1 MSNAADFGVWL
12 DEVEPTLKAWGGF
25 VVAKLTELVELEI
38 GQESFR
44 SFFKVKPGF
53 RVKDKQSALDK
64 QKLKQYAD
72 PKEQMTD
79 LVGARFVV
87 LLKLDLEIVEKV
99 LIEYPEWTRSKD
111 RDPVGEQKDRP
122 KHFDYQSVH
131 YIVRAADDMDV
142 DGVRVPA
149 GMACEVQIR
158 TLLQHAYAELV
169 HDKFYKGVGH
179 IPPSADR
186 LVARSMA
193 LMESTDDMFV
203 QAVRELAAVNKTREQ
218 WCAMLDAAVG
228 PLIPGHTPT
237 GQDHDALEILE
248 EFRDLLPSANV
259 DAVKA
264 QLIDPVIAKIKA
276 SHAQGNLYAKPIV
289 LLVYWLLAEH
299 PFLVGA
305 RWPVPALQSGFD
317 QVRTHMGI
325 SSR

>member
-1 MSNAADFGVWL
+1 MINDADFGDWL
-12 DEVEPTLKAWGGF
+12 DEVEPVLKAWGSF

-38 GQESFR
+38 GQEQFNC
-44 SFFKVKPGF
+44 FFKVKPQF
-53 RVKDKQSALDK
+53 RVKDKQSAFDK

-87 LLKLDLEIVEKV
+87 LLKFDLDVVEKA
-99 LIEYPEWTRSKD
+99 LIEYPGWTRSKD
-111 RDPVGEQKDRP
+111 RDPLGEQKDRP

-131 YIVRAADDMDV
+131 YIVRNANDMEV
-142 DGVRVPA
+142 DGVQVPA
-149 GMACEVQIR
+149 GMQCEVQIR

-203 QAVRELAAVNKTREQ
+203 QAVRELNAVNKSREE

-228 PLIPGHTPT
+228 PLILGHTPT
-237 GQDHDALEILE
+237 AQDHDALEILE

-264 QLIDPVIAKIKA
+264 LLTTPVIAKIKE

-299 PFLVGA
+299 PYLVGA
-305 RWPVPALQSGFD
+305 RWPVPGLRSGFD
-317 QVRTHMGI
+317 KVRAHMGI

>member
-1 MSNAADFGVWL
+1 MSNAADFGDWL
-12 DEVEPTLKAWGGF
+12 DEVEPALKAWGGF

-38 GQESFR
+38 GQEQFKC
-44 SFFKVKPGF
+44 FFKVKPGF
-53 RVKDKQSALDK
+53 RVKDKQSALNK
-64 QKLKQYAD
+64 QRLKQYAD

-111 RDPVGEQKDRP
+111 RDPLGEQKDRP

-131 YIVRAADDMDV
+131 YIVRAAYDMNF
-142 DGVRVPA
+142 DGVQVPA
-149 GMACEVQIR
+149 GMPCEVQIR

-169 HDKFYKGVGH
+169 HDKFYKGIGH

-203 QAVRELAAVNKTREQ
+203 QAVRELDAVNKSREE
-218 WCAMLDAAVG
+218 WCAMLDATVG

-237 GQDHDALEILE
+237 AQDHDALEILE
-248 EFRDLLPSANV
+248 EFRDLLLSANV
-259 DAVKA
+259 GTVKA
-264 QLIDPVIAKIKA
+264 LLDMPVIVKIKE

-289 LLVYWLLAEH
+289 LLVYWLLAEN

-305 RWPVPALQSGFD
+305 RWPIPALRSGFD
-317 QVRTHMGI
+317 KVRTHMGI

>member
-1 MSNAADFGVWL
+1 MSNRTDFIDWL
-12 DEVEPTLKAWGGF
+12 DEVEPALKAWGGF

-38 GQESFR
+38 GQEQFK

-53 RVKDKQSALDK
+53 RVKDKQSAINK
-64 QKLKQYAD
+64 QNLKQYAD

-87 LLKLDLEIVEKV
+87 LLKLDLEVVEKV
-99 LIEYPEWTRSKD
+99 LIEYPGWTRSKD
-111 RDPVGEQKDRP
+111 RDPLGEQRDKP

-131 YIVRAADDMDV
+131 YVVRAADDMVV
-142 DGVRVPA
+142 DGVHVPA
-149 GMACEVQIR
+149 GMPCEVQIR

-203 QAVRELAAVNKTREQ
+203 QAVRELEAVNKSRDQ

-237 GQDHDALEILE
+237 AQDHDALEILE
-248 EFRDLLPSANV
+248 EFRDLLQTANIE
-259 DAVKA
+259 AVKVM
-264 QLIDPVIAKIKA
+264 LVTPVIAKIKA
-276 SHAQGNLYAKPIV
+276 GQSQGNLYAKPIV

-305 RWPVPALQSGFD
+305 RWPVPALRSGFD

>member
-1 MSNAADFGVWL
+1 MSNAADFGDWL
-12 DEVEPTLKAWGGF
+12 DEVEPALKAWGGL

-38 GQESFR
+38 GQDQFK

-87 LLKLDLEIVEKV
+87 LLKSDLEIVEKV

-111 RDPVGEQKDRP
+111 RDPLGEQKDRP

-149 GMACEVQIR
+149 GMPCEVQIR

-203 QAVRELAAVNKTREQ
+203 QAVRELDAVNKSREQ

-237 GQDHDALEILE
+237 AEDHDALEILE

-259 DAVKA
+259 DAVRA
-264 QLIDPVIAKIKA
+264 QLVAPVIAKIKE
-276 SHAQGNLYAKPIV
+276 SHPLGNLYAKPVV
-289 LLVYWLLAEH
+289 LLVYWLLTEH

-305 RWPVPALQSGFD
+305 RWPVPALRSGFD
-317 QVRTHMGI
+317 KVRTHMGI

>member
-1 MSNAADFGVWL
+1 MNRDVDFGDWL
-12 DEVEPTLKAWGGF
+12 DEVEPALKTWGSF

-38 GQESFR
+38 GQEQINC
-44 SFFKVKPGF
+44 FFKVKPQF

-64 QKLKQYAD
+64 QKIKQYAD

-87 LLKLDLEIVEKV
+87 LLKFDLEVVEKA
-99 LIEYPEWTRSKD
+99 LIEYPGWTRSKD

-131 YIVRAADDMDV
+131 YIVRTADDIEV
-142 DGVRVPA
+142 DGIQVPA
-149 GMACEVQIR
+149 GMSCEVQIR

-169 HDKFYKGVGH
+169 HDKFYKGVGY

-203 QAVRELAAVNKTREQ
+203 QAVRELNAVNKSRDE
-218 WCAMLDAAVG
+218 WCKMLDAAVG

-237 GQDHDALEILE
+237 VQDHDALEILE
-248 EFRDLLPSANV
+248 EFRDLLPSANI
-259 DAVKA
+259 DAVKT
-264 QLIDPVIAKIKA
+264 LLTTPVIAKIQV

-299 PFLVGA
+299 PYLVGA
-305 RWPVPALQSGFD
+305 RWPVPALLSGFD
-317 QVRTHMGI
+317 KVRTHMGI

>member
-1 MSNAADFGVWL
+1 MSNEADFEHWL
-12 DEVEPTLKAWGGF
+12 DEAEPALKAWGGF
-25 VVAKLTELVELEI
+25 VVSKLTELVGLEI
-38 GQESFR
+38 GQEQLKC
-44 SFFKVKPGF
+44 FFKVTPGF

-87 LLKLDLEIVEKV
+87 LLKFDLEVVEKV

-111 RDPVGEQKDRP
+111 RDPQGEQKDRP

-131 YIVRAADDMDV
+131 YIVRAADDIDIN
-142 DGVRVPA
+142 GVRVPS
-149 GMACEVQIR
+149 GMPCEVQIR

-203 QAVRELAAVNKTREQ
+203 QAVRELDGVNKSRED
-218 WCAMLDAAVG
+218 WCTMLDEAVG
-228 PLIPGHTPT
+228 PLIPEYTPT
-237 GQDHDALEILE
+237 AQDHDALEILE

-259 DAVKA
+259 AAVKA
-264 QLIDPVIAKIKA
+264 MLSTPVIAKIKE

-289 LLVYWLLAEH
+289 LLVYWLLNEH
-299 PFLVGA
+299 PYATGA
-305 RWPVPALQSGFD
+305 RWPVPALSSGFD
-317 QVRTHMGI
+317 KVRTHLGI

>member
-1 MSNAADFGVWL
+1 MSDDFGDWL
-12 DEVEPTLKAWGGF
+12 DEVEPALKAWGSF

-38 GQESFR
+38 GQKQFNC
-44 SFFKVKPGF
+44 FFKVKPGF

-87 LLKLDLEIVEKV
+87 LLKFDLEVVEKA

-111 RDPVGEQKDRP
+111 RDPLGEQKDRP

-131 YIVRAADDMDV
+131 YIVRAADDMDI
-142 DGVRVPA
+142 DGVRIPS
-149 GMACEVQIR
+149 GMPCEVQIR

-203 QAVRELAAVNKTREQ
+203 QAVRELNAVNKNREE
-218 WCAMLDAAVG
+218 WCAMLDATVG

-237 GQDHDALEILE
+237 AQDHDALEILE

-264 QLIDPVIAKIKA
+264 LLDTPVIAKIKE
-276 SHAQGNLYAKPIV
+276 SHTQGNLYAKPIV
-289 LLVYWLLAEH
+289 LLVYWLLVDH
-299 PFLVGA
+299 PYLVGA
-305 RWPVPALQSGFD
+305 RWPVPALRSGFD
-317 QVRTHMGI
+317 KVRTHMGI

>member
-1 MSNAADFGVWL
+1 MNNDVDFGDWL
-12 DEVEPTLKAWGGF
+12 DEVEPALKAWGSF

-38 GQESFR
+38 GQEQINCL
-44 SFFKVKPGF
+44 FKVKPQF

-64 QKLKQYAD
+64 QKIKQYAD

-87 LLKLDLEIVEKV
+87 LLKFDLEVVEKA
-99 LIEYPEWTRSKD
+99 LIEYPGWTRSKD
-111 RDPVGEQKDRP
+111 RDPLGEQKDRP

-131 YIVRAADDMDV
+131 YIVRTADDMEV
-142 DGVRVPA
+142 NGIQVPA
-149 GMACEVQIR
+149 GMPCEVQIR

-169 HDKFYKGVGH
+169 HDKFYKGVGY

-203 QAVRELAAVNKTREQ
+203 QAVRELNAVNKSRDE
-218 WCAMLDAAVG
+218 WCTMLDAAVG

-237 GQDHDALEILE
+237 VQDHDALEILE
-248 EFRDLLPSANV
+248 EFRDLLPSASI
-259 DAVKA
+259 DSVKT
-264 QLIDPVIAKIKA
+264 LLTTPVIAKIQE
-276 SHAQGNLYAKPIV
+276 SHAQGNLYAKPVV

-299 PFLVGA
+299 PYLVGA
-305 RWPVPALQSGFD
+305 RWPVPALRSGFD
-317 QVRTHMGI
+317 KVRTHMGI

>member
-1 MSNAADFGVWL
+1 MNNEVDFGEWL
-12 DEVEPTLKAWGGF
+12 NEVEPALKAWGGF
-25 VVAKLTELVELEI
+25 VVAKLAELAELEI
-38 GQESFR
+38 GQEQFNC
-44 SFFKVKPGF
+44 FFKVKPQF
-53 RVKDKQSALDK
+53 RVKNKQSALDK
-64 QKLKQYAD
+64 QKLKQYGA

-87 LLKLDLEIVEKV
+87 LLKFDLEVVEKA
-99 LIEYPEWTRSKD
+99 LIEYPGWTRSKD
-111 RDPVGEQKDRP
+111 RDPLGEQKDRP

-131 YIVRAADDMDV
+131 YIVRAADDIEV
-142 DGVRVPA
+142 DGVQVPA
-149 GMACEVQIR
+149 GMPCEVQIR

-203 QAVRELAAVNKTREQ
+203 QAVRELNSVNKSREE

-228 PLIPGHTPT
+228 PLILGHTPT
-237 GQDHDALEILE
+237 AQDHDALEILE
-248 EFRDLLPSANV
+248 EFRELLPSANV
-259 DAVKA
+259 NAVKA
-264 QLIDPVIAKIKA
+264 LLTTPVIAKIKEN
-276 SHAQGNLYAKPIV
+276 HAQGNLYAKPIV

-299 PFLVGA
+299 PYLIGA
-305 RWPVPALQSGFD
+305 RWPVPALHSGFD
-317 QVRTHMGI
+317 KVRAHLGI

>member
-1 MSNAADFGVWL
+1 M
-12 DEVEPTLKAWGGF
+12 
-25 VVAKLTELVELEI
+25 AKLTELVELEI
-38 GQESFR
+38 GQEQFKC
-44 SFFKVKPGF
+44 FFKVKPGF
-53 RVKDKQSALDK
+53 RVKDKQSALNK
-64 QKLKQYAD
+64 QRLKQYAD

-111 RDPVGEQKDRP
+111 RDPLGEQKDRP

-131 YIVRAADDMDV
+131 YIVRAAYDMNF
-142 DGVRVPA
+142 DGVQVPA
-149 GMACEVQIR
+149 GMPCEVQIR

-169 HDKFYKGVGH
+169 HDKFYKGIGH

-203 QAVRELAAVNKTREQ
+203 QAVRELDAVNKSREE
-218 WCAMLDAAVG
+218 WCAMLDATVG

-237 GQDHDALEILE
+237 AQDHDALEILE
-248 EFRDLLPSANV
+248 EFRDLLLSANV
-259 DAVKA
+259 GTVKA
-264 QLIDPVIAKIKA
+264 LLDMPVIVKIKE

-289 LLVYWLLAEH
+289 LLVYWLLAEN

-305 RWPVPALQSGFD
+305 RWPIPALRSGFD
-317 QVRTHMGI
+317 KVRTHMGI

>member
-1 MSNAADFGVWL
+1 MSNEADFGDWL
-12 DEVEPTLKAWGGF
+12 DEVGPALKAWGGF

-38 GQESFR
+38 GQKQFKC
-44 SFFKVKPGF
+44 FFKVKPGF
-53 RVKDKQSALDK
+53 RVKDKQPALDK
-64 QKLKQYAD
+64 QNLKQYAD

-87 LLKLDLEIVEKV
+87 LLKFDLEVVEKA
-99 LIEYPEWTRSKD
+99 LIEYPGWTRSKD
-111 RDPVGEQKDRP
+111 RDPLGEQKDRP

-131 YIVRAADDMDV
+131 YIVRAADDIDV

-149 GMACEVQIR
+149 GMPCEVQIR
-158 TLLQHAYAELV
+158 ILLQHAYAELV

-203 QAVRELAAVNKTREQ
+203 QAVRELEAVNKSREE
-218 WCAMLDAAVG
+218 WCAMLDAEVG
-228 PLIPGHTPT
+228 PLISGYTPT
-237 GQDHDALEILE
+237 AQDHGALEILE

-259 DAVKA
+259 EKVKA
-264 QLIDPVIAKIKA
+264 LLTAPVIAKIKE

-289 LLVYWLLAEH
+289 LLVYWLLTEH
-299 PFLVGA
+299 PYLVGA
-305 RWPVPALQSGFD
+305 RWPVPALRSGFD
-317 QVRTHMGI
+317 RVRTHLGI

>member
-1 MSNAADFGVWL
+1 
-12 DEVEPTLKAWGGF
+12 
-25 VVAKLTELVELEI
+25 
-38 GQESFR
+38 
-44 SFFKVKPGF
+44 
-53 RVKDKQSALDK
+53 
-64 QKLKQYAD
+64 
-72 PKEQMTD
+72 
-79 LVGARFVV
+79 
-87 LLKLDLEIVEKV
+87 

-111 RDPVGEQKDRP
+111 RDPLGEQKDKP

-131 YIVRAADDMDV
+131 YIVRAADDMDF
-142 DGVRVPA
+142 DGVQVPA
-149 GMACEVQIR
+149 GMPCEVQIR

-203 QAVRELAAVNKTREQ
+203 QAVRELDAVNKSREE

-228 PLIPGHTPT
+228 PLILGYTPT
-237 GQDHDALEILE
+237 AQDHDALEILE
-248 EFRDLLPSANV
+248 EFRDLLPIANV

-264 QLIDPVIAKIKA
+264 LLTTPVIAKIKE
-276 SHAQGNLYAKPIV
+276 HQAQGNLYAKPIV

-299 PFLVGA
+299 PYLVGA
-305 RWPVPALQSGFD
+305 RWPVPALISGFD
-317 QVRTHMGI
+317 KVRTHMGI

>member
-1 MSNAADFGVWL
+1 MNNDADFSDWL
-12 DEVEPTLKAWGGF
+12 NEVEPALKAWGSF

-38 GQESFR
+38 GQEQFNG
-44 SFFKVKPGF
+44 FFKVKPHF

-64 QKLKQYAD
+64 QKLKQYVD

-79 LVGARFVV
+79 LVGTRFVV
-87 LLKLDLEIVEKV
+87 LLKFDLEVVEKA
-99 LIEYPEWTRSKD
+99 LIEYPGWTRNKD
-111 RDPVGEQKDRP
+111 RDPLGEQKERP

-131 YIVRAADDMDV
+131 YIVRTTDDIEV
-142 DGVRVPA
+142 DGVQVPA
-149 GMACEVQIR
+149 GMQCEVQIR

-169 HDKFYKGVGH
+169 HDNFYKGVGY

-203 QAVRELAAVNKTREQ
+203 QAVRELNAVNKSREE

-259 DAVKA
+259 DTVKA
-264 QLIDPVIAKIKA
+264 LLTTPVVDKIKE

-289 LLVYWLLAEH
+289 LLVYWLLIEH
-299 PFLVGA
+299 PYLVGA
-305 RWPVPALQSGFD
+305 RWPVPALLSGFD
-317 QVRTHMGI
+317 KVRTHMGI

>member
-1 MSNAADFGVWL
+1 MSNSADFGDWL
-12 DEVEPTLKAWGGF
+12 DEVEPALKAWGDF
-25 VVAKLTELVELEI
+25 VVAKLIELVELEI
-38 GQESFR
+38 GREQFKC
-44 SFFKVKPGF
+44 FFKVKPGF
-53 RVKDKQSALDK
+53 RVKGKQSALDK

-87 LLKLDLEIVEKV
+87 LLKFDLEVVEKA

-111 RDPVGEQKDRP
+111 RDPLGEQKDRP

-131 YIVRAADDMDV
+131 YIVRAADDMNL
-142 DGVRVPA
+142 DGVHVPA
-149 GMACEVQIR
+149 GMPCEVQIR

-203 QAVRELAAVNKTREQ
+203 QAVRELDAVNKSREQ
-218 WCAMLDAAVG
+218 WCAMLDAVVG
-228 PLIPGHTPT
+228 PLIPGHTST
-237 GQDHDALEILE
+237 AQDHDALEILE

-259 DAVKA
+259 DVVKA
-264 QLIDPVIAKIKA
+264 YLTTPVIAKIKE
-276 SHAQGNLYAKPIV
+276 SQAQGNLHAKPIV
-289 LLVYWLLAEH
+289 LLVYWLLAEY
-299 PFLVGA
+299 PYLVGA
-305 RWPVPALQSGFD
+305 RWPVPALRFGFD
-317 QVRTHMGI
+317 KVRAHMGI

>member
-1 MSNAADFGVWL
+1 MSNTADFGDWL
-12 DEVEPTLKAWGGF
+12 DEVEPALKAWGGF
-25 VVAKLTELVELEI
+25 VVAKLTELVGLEI
-38 GQESFR
+38 GQDQLNC
-44 SFFKVKPGF
+44 FFKVRPGF

-72 PKEQMTD
+72 PNEQMTD

-87 LLKLDLEIVEKV
+87 LLKLDMEIVEKV

-111 RDPVGEQKDRP
+111 RDPLGEQKDRP

-149 GMACEVQIR
+149 GMPCEVQIR

-169 HDKFYKGVGH
+169 HDKFYTGVGY

-203 QAVRELAAVNKTREQ
+203 QAVRELDAVNKSREE

-237 GQDHDALEILE
+237 AQDHDALEILE
-248 EFRDLLPSANV
+248 EFRDLLSSANV

-264 QLIDPVIAKIKA
+264 LLATPVIAKIQE

-299 PFLVGA
+299 PYLVGA
-305 RWPVPALQSGFD
+305 RWPVPALRSGFD
-317 QVRTHMGI
+317 KVRTHMGI